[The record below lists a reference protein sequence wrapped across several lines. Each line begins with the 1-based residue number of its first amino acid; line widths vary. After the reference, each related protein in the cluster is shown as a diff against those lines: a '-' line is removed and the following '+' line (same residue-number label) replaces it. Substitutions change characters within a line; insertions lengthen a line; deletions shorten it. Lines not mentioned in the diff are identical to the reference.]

1 MDFIAV
7 NMQKSFVLGESI
19 FKTHLSDEMKNQTRL
34 NREGKIK
41 SQQRIETINFR
52 REIQTAILGR
62 TCGYNLFGFGCAFV
76 FPDNSAC

>member
-7 NMQKSFVLGESI
+7 NMQKNRAAGEQI
-19 FKTHLSDEMKNQTRL
+19 FKMRLSGEMKNQTRL

-52 REIQTAILGR
+52 REIQTAILG
-62 TCGYNLFGFGCAFV
+62 GAGSANLYYFSCACI
-76 FPDNSAC
+76 FPNNSAY